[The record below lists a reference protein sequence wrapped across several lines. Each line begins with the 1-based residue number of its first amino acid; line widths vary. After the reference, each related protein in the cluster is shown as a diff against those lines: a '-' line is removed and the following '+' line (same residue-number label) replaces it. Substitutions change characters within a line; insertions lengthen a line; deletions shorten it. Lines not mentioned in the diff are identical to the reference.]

1 MAGFATCE
9 TCNQPMNPGTS
20 CTPTHVAK
28 VEGGPYTKRVFV
40 GEGADWGGPCH
51 DCNAHDG
58 QVHHDGCDAERCPGC
73 GGQMMGCLGDLTGLA
88 DELEAN
94 KGDEHADLIAA
105 VLGASC
111 GWQYLA
117 TNPPATQ
124 VEPTED
130 PIVKVIYK
138 DEGDFGFITT
148 VRRSEMAGMPPSM
161 PWLEVLAL
169 KRDVLGKPQL
179 GVPYDPDRQRPAG
192 TRAEARALAAEHGA
206 DYEEV

>member
-1 MAGFATCE
+1 MSHATCD
-9 TCNQPMNPGTS
+9 TCKREMTVGGG
-20 CTPTHVAK
+20 CIPTHVAK
-28 VEGGPYTKRVFV
+28 VEGGPYTARVKV
-40 GEGADWGGPCH
+40 GEGGDWGGPCH
-51 DCNAHDG
+51 DCGAGDG

-73 GGQMMGCLGDLTGLA
+73 GAQMLMCWGSAESIAEQEGMTVAEVHAIMGEG
-88 DELEAN
+88 
-94 KGDEHADLIAA
+94 
-105 VLGASC
+105 C
-111 GWQYLA
+111 GWEYMVA
-117 TNPPATQ
+117 NPDAAD

-148 VRRSEMAGMPPSM
+148 VRRSEMFGMPPSM

-169 KRDVLGKPQL
+169 KREVTGESI

-192 TRAEARALAAEHGA
+192 TRAQARALASEHGA